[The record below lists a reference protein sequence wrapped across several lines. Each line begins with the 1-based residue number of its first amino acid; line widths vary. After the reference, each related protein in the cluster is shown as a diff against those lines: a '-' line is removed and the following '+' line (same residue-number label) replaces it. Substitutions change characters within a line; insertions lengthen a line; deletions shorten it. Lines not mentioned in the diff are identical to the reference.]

1 MSLPMLQVALDNQT
15 MDSAYETTR
24 LIAEEVDIIEVGT
37 ILCVGEGVRAVRDLK
52 ALYPHKIVLADAK
65 IADAGKI
72 LSRMCFEANA
82 DWVTVICCAD
92 INTAKGALDVAKE
105 FNGDVQI
112 ELTGYWTWEQA
123 QQWRDA
129 GIQQVVYHRSR
140 DAQAAG
146 VAWGEA
152 DITAIKRLS
161 DMGFKVT
168 VTGGLALEDLP
179 LFKGIPIHVFIAGRS
194 IRDAASPVEAAR
206 QFKRSIAELGGEGA
220 DILSKQIPLGI
231 YEKALPAG
239 ECWLERLQLAKTL
252 GFDFVEMSV
261 DETDERLSRL
271 DWSREQRLA
280 LVNAIVE
287 TGVRVPS
294 MCLSAHRR
302 FPLGS
307 EDDAVRAQGLEIMR
321 KAIQFAQDVGI
332 RVIQLAGYDVYYQEA
347 NNETRRR
354 FRDGLKESVEMA
366 SRAQV
371 TLAMEIMDYPLM
383 NSISKALGYAHYL
396 NNPWFQ
402 LYPDIGNLS
411 AWDNDVQMELQ
422 AGIGHIVAVHVKD
435 TKPGVFKNVPFG
447 EGVVDF
453 ERCF

>member
-1 MSLPMLQVALDNQT
+1 M
-15 MDSAYETTR
+15 
-24 LIAEEVDIIEVGT
+24 
-37 ILCVGEGVRAVRDLK
+37 RAVRDLK

-129 GIQQVVYHRSR
+129 GIGQVVYHRSR

-206 QFKRSIAELGGEGA
+206 R
-220 DILSKQIPLGI
+220 
-231 YEKALPAG
+231 
-239 ECWLERLQLAKTL
+239 
-252 GFDFVEMSV
+252 VSV
-261 DETDERLSRL
+261 QTF
-271 DWSREQRLA
+271 
-280 LVNAIVE
+280 
-287 TGVRVPS
+287 
-294 MCLSAHRR
+294 HRR
-302 FPLGS
+302 T
-307 EDDAVRAQGLEIMR
+307 VGLRSGYVVQTNPAWHLR
-321 KAIQFAQDVGI
+321 KSAPRWGV
-332 RVIQLAGYDVYYQEA
+332 LAGTTA
-347 NNETRRR
+347 T
-354 FRDGLKESVEMA
+354 G
-366 SRAQV
+366 
-371 TLAMEIMDYPLM
+371 
-383 NSISKALGYAHYL
+383 
-396 NNPWFQ
+396 
-402 LYPDIGNLS
+402 
-411 AWDNDVQMELQ
+411 
-422 AGIGHIVAVHVKD
+422 
-435 TKPGVFKNVPFG
+435 KNVRLRFCRD
-447 EGVVDF
+447 VS
-453 ERCF
+453 R

>member
-15 MDSAYETTR
+15 LSDAYETTR

-112 ELTGYWTWEQA
+112 ELTGFWTWEQA
-123 QQWRDA
+123 QAWRDA
-129 GIQQVVYHRSR
+129 GIQQGVYHRSR

-146 VAWGEA
+146 VAWGDA
-152 DITAIKRLS
+152 DISAIKRLA

-206 QFKRSIAELGGEGA
+206 QFKRSIA
-220 DILSKQIPLGI
+220 
-231 YEKALPAG
+231 
-239 ECWLERLQLAKTL
+239 QLW
-252 GFDFVEMSV
+252 G
-261 DETDERLSRL
+261 
-271 DWSREQRLA
+271 
-280 LVNAIVE
+280 
-287 TGVRVPS
+287 
-294 MCLSAHRR
+294 
-302 FPLGS
+302 
-307 EDDAVRAQGLEIMR
+307 
-321 KAIQFAQDVGI
+321 
-332 RVIQLAGYDVYYQEA
+332 
-347 NNETRRR
+347 
-354 FRDGLKESVEMA
+354 
-366 SRAQV
+366 
-371 TLAMEIMDYPLM
+371 
-383 NSISKALGYAHYL
+383 
-396 NNPWFQ
+396 
-402 LYPDIGNLS
+402 
-411 AWDNDVQMELQ
+411 
-422 AGIGHIVAVHVKD
+422 
-435 TKPGVFKNVPFG
+435 
-447 EGVVDF
+447 
-453 ERCF
+453 

>member
-140 DAQAAG
+140 DAGIQQVVYHRSRDAQAAG

-206 QFKRSIAELGGEGA
+206 QFKRSIAELWG
-220 DILSKQIPLGI
+220 
-231 YEKALPAG
+231 
-239 ECWLERLQLAKTL
+239 
-252 GFDFVEMSV
+252 
-261 DETDERLSRL
+261 
-271 DWSREQRLA
+271 
-280 LVNAIVE
+280 
-287 TGVRVPS
+287 
-294 MCLSAHRR
+294 
-302 FPLGS
+302 
-307 EDDAVRAQGLEIMR
+307 
-321 KAIQFAQDVGI
+321 
-332 RVIQLAGYDVYYQEA
+332 
-347 NNETRRR
+347 
-354 FRDGLKESVEMA
+354 
-366 SRAQV
+366 
-371 TLAMEIMDYPLM
+371 
-383 NSISKALGYAHYL
+383 
-396 NNPWFQ
+396 
-402 LYPDIGNLS
+402 
-411 AWDNDVQMELQ
+411 
-422 AGIGHIVAVHVKD
+422 
-435 TKPGVFKNVPFG
+435 
-447 EGVVDF
+447 
-453 ERCF
+453 

>member
-1 MSLPMLQVALDNQT
+1 MSLPMLQVRW
-15 MDSAYETTR
+15 TTR
-24 LIAEEVDIIEVGT
+24 LWIAPTKPLADCRRSRHYRSGYHS
-37 ILCVGEGVRAVRDLK
+37 VRGRRRACGSRSES
-52 ALYPHKIVLADAK
+52 ALPAQIVLADAK

-206 QFKRSIAELGGEGA
+206 QFKRSIAELWAKERICCPNKSRLASMKKRSRRGVLAGT
-220 DILSKQIPLGI
+220 
-231 YEKALPAG
+231 PAM
-239 ECWLERLQLAKTL
+239 AKTL

-271 DWSREQRLA
+271 DWSREQRL
-280 LVNAIVE
+280 
-287 TGVRVPS
+287 R
-294 MCLSAHRR
+294 
-302 FPLGS
+302 
-307 EDDAVRAQGLEIMR
+307 
-321 KAIQFAQDVGI
+321 
-332 RVIQLAGYDVYYQEA
+332 
-347 NNETRRR
+347 
-354 FRDGLKESVEMA
+354 
-366 SRAQV
+366 
-371 TLAMEIMDYPLM
+371 
-383 NSISKALGYAHYL
+383 
-396 NNPWFQ
+396 W
-402 LYPDIGNLS
+402 
-411 AWDNDVQMELQ
+411 
-422 AGIGHIVAVHVKD
+422 
-435 TKPGVFKNVPFG
+435 
-447 EGVVDF
+447 
-453 ERCF
+453 

>member
-1 MSLPMLQVALDNQT
+1 MKLRDSLAENKSIRLQAEAETWQEAVKIGVDLLVAADVVEPRYYQAILDGVEQFGPYFVIAPGLAMPHGRPEEGVKKTGFSLVTLKKPLEFNTMTTIRWISSSPWRRSMPILTRKWASCRSSTCLKMKRILTVYAPAVPSRKYWISLTAPTRQLKKELKMSLPMLQVALDNQT

-105 FNGDVQI
+105 FNGDVQF

-206 QFKRSIAELGGEGA
+206 QFKRSIAELWG
-220 DILSKQIPLGI
+220 
-231 YEKALPAG
+231 
-239 ECWLERLQLAKTL
+239 
-252 GFDFVEMSV
+252 
-261 DETDERLSRL
+261 
-271 DWSREQRLA
+271 
-280 LVNAIVE
+280 
-287 TGVRVPS
+287 
-294 MCLSAHRR
+294 
-302 FPLGS
+302 
-307 EDDAVRAQGLEIMR
+307 
-321 KAIQFAQDVGI
+321 
-332 RVIQLAGYDVYYQEA
+332 
-347 NNETRRR
+347 
-354 FRDGLKESVEMA
+354 
-366 SRAQV
+366 
-371 TLAMEIMDYPLM
+371 
-383 NSISKALGYAHYL
+383 
-396 NNPWFQ
+396 
-402 LYPDIGNLS
+402 
-411 AWDNDVQMELQ
+411 
-422 AGIGHIVAVHVKD
+422 
-435 TKPGVFKNVPFG
+435 
-447 EGVVDF
+447 
-453 ERCF
+453 